1 MMSKHFYE
9 FFPGFHKTSFLPL
22 LFSTL
27 ERTNSKS
34 DNLLIYFSAS
44 LLIFSF
50 FDKATVCVSALR
62 ATVRALCKN
71 DALSD
76 PPGSINEFKAPS
88 FLLY

>member
-1 MMSKHFYE
+1 MSKHIYV
-9 FFPGFHKTSFLPL
+9 FFPGFHKISFLPL

-27 ERTNSKS
+27 ESTNSKS
-34 DNLLIYFSAS
+34 DSLLIYLSAS

-76 PPGSINEFKAPS
+76 PPGNINEFRASS
-88 FLLY
+88 F

>member
-1 MMSKHFYE
+1 MSKHIYE
-9 FFPGFHKTSFLPL
+9 FFPGFHRISFLPL
-22 LFSTL
+22 LFSIL

-34 DNLLIYFSAS
+34 DNLLIYLRAS

-62 ATVRALCKN
+62 DTVRALCKN

-76 PPGSINEFKAPS
+76 PPGI
-88 FLLY
+88 